1 MRDFWEVCE
10 HTTGQVCDFT
20 TIRGIF
26 DSPEEAWA
34 RRDEF
39 DALNHP
45 ASLDYKAQN
54 ADLEYT
60 VQKSKWYREQ

>member
-1 MRDFWEVCE
+1 VRDFWEVCE
-10 HTTGQVCDFT
+10 HTTGQICDFT

-34 RRDEF
+34 KRDEF

-45 ASLDYKAQN
+45 AN
-54 ADLEYT
+54 LEYT